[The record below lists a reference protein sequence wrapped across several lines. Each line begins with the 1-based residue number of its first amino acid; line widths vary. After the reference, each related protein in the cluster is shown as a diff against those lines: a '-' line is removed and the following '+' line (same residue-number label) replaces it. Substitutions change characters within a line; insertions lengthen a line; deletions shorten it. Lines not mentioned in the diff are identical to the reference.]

1 MERYFMVAK
10 ENQKHNLLMP
20 FLLCILLLMVSPLF
34 PGDRKPYRN
43 RNCKSFRVLCGIY
56 QCDFIAGSVFAGTG

>member
-34 PGDRKPYRN
+34 WGRKPYRN

>member
-20 FLLCILLLMVSPLF
+20 FLLCILLLWFPLF
-34 PGDRKPYRN
+34 SGDRKPYRN